1 MTSPQDPGAETTEH
15 RLVGILNA
23 DVVGYSRLMS
33 QDEDDTVEMLTTLRR
48 RVGEIVPRHHG
59 RLVDFSGDNF
69 LAQFPTAL
77 ESVRCALAIREAVAE
92 ANATRLPE
100 RRMEFRM
107 GVHLG
112 DVRID
117 GDRIYGGGVNIAARL
132 QSLAAPGGIC
142 VSGAVHEQVEDKLPI
157 AFNDAGDHRVKNIP
171 RPVRAYHLRLGEG
184 PPARRLLRPL
194 GARRRSWLWAVGI
207 TLALLGILTLA
218 RPLLVGLAFDWLG
231 LSSASLAPA
240 LPDGPSLVV
249 LPFENLSDDREQE
262 YFSDAISEDLT
273 TDLSR
278 HPFLFVISRTS
289 AFAYKD
295 RPETVAEI
303 GRELGVRYVLEGS
316 VRKVADHVRINAQ
329 LIDAAT
335 DYHVW
340 SGRWDRDYEDV
351 LELQSE
357 LSEKI
362 LVALTGEIDRAEI
375 QRLRRQPVRD
385 LTALDLTLRARFGA
399 YGSSQED
406 NAEARRLLE
415 RVLALDPT
423 LPEANALLGATHY
436 WEYARGWDV
445 DASHLERAEELAR
458 RAIELDPGSAMG
470 HLLLATTHFR
480 SGRTAEAIA
489 AAELAVEAAPSY
501 ELSYVVKAQGLAQS
515 GRYVAAM
522 RALRRA
528 FRLSPR
534 PGPDML
540 VLEGYLNYAMGRT
553 EQAVELWERA
563 SAAGR
568 DHTSARIPLAIY
580 HANAGQ
586 EAEAR
591 RIVAELQRINP
602 SLTAEQCLELIP
614 AGRLLPE
621 ADRASYVALLREV
634 GLP

>member
-1 MTSPQDPGAETTEH
+1 
-15 RLVGILNA
+15 
-23 DVVGYSRLMS
+23 
-33 QDEDDTVEMLTTLRR
+33 
-48 RVGEIVPRHHG
+48 
-59 RLVDFSGDNF
+59 
-69 LAQFPTAL
+69 
-77 ESVRCALAIREAVAE
+77 
-92 ANATRLPE
+92 
-100 RRMEFRM
+100 
-107 GVHLG
+107 
-112 DVRID
+112 
-117 GDRIYGGGVNIAARL
+117 
-132 QSLAAPGGIC
+132 
-142 VSGAVHEQVEDKLPI
+142 
-157 AFNDAGDHRVKNIP
+157 
-171 RPVRAYHLRLGEG
+171 
-184 PPARRLLRPL
+184 
-194 GARRRSWLWAVGI
+194 VGI

-580 HANAGQ
+580 HVNAGQ